1 MLQQDS
7 PRSDTE
13 YNPMTASAPATEAHP
28 LGYDIQAELNRL
40 EELILDNKRLPF
52 TRKTL
57 VDEEQLLDHLDVI
70 RLNLPAAFEQA
81 IAIIQQKEDILL
93 QAEEYAQSI
102 IEAAQRQA
110 AQLLDDNGLVRQ
122 AEAEA
127 SQIRQQIQREYE
139 DIKQQTVAEIEQMR
153 IQAMQELEQM
163 RQDVLYECD
172 DIQDGADDYA
182 EAVLTRLES
191 QLTDM
196 LRVVRNGRQQ
206 LQAEMAEGEPPHLGQ
221 V

>member
-1 MLQQDS
+1 
-7 PRSDTE
+7 
-13 YNPMTASAPATEAHP
+13 MTASAPATEAHP

-40 EELILDNKRLPF
+40 EELILDNKRVPF

-81 IAIIQQKEDILL
+81 IAIIQQKENILL

-110 AQLLDDNGLVRQ
+110 AQLLDDSGLVRQ

-127 SQIRQQIQREYE
+127 AQIRQQIQREYE

-153 IQAMQELEQM
+153 MQAMQELEQM

-196 LRVVRNGRQQ
+196 LRVVQNGRQQ